1 MEEKQKKLL
10 EKAFEID
17 FQKTPLEII
26 EELAGEIDAESK
38 VTVEEEIIED
48 SKKIVNYHIDDN
60 LNRVMILSIAAGL
73 PTKEF
78 LKAENIYKDREKKTE
93 EKGDSADKTEY
104 KYYLEGSLLCGSLAQ
119 YAAIIAEGFVEHC
132 QAETYNSIG
141 LKKFLRFQGNE
152 FLGLKIGL
160 LYYLNDL
167 YYEQRSMMKEI
178 LYSCE
183 DCGLIKYGNIS
194 EEYRTYRG
202 DKLNEGKIKKVL
214 ADIFKNCLE
223 IEEKE
228 AADLV
233 EEQFDPGIVE
243 RKMRFIDRY
252 ELYEKKN
259 REKNDKI
266 VNYIFSEN
274 IPAQLFKQIGASY
287 LVDEGLKKY
296 NGDLRRKSLNQ
307 LEEIEEDK
315 LKNFKEHDF
324 EVFEPYVLLK
334 EDANGSEAKNR
345 LREKPKLNQLTDKM
359 SYDYLSSLIKD
370 IVMEIN
376 NKDHSLIKGLFQK
389 SYSSRKD
396 ELIYLVKDRLV
407 YSMYHKGL
415 LKESAIE
422 YSSDFLRNN
431 PDLFQ
436 NTNKIYPLD
445 RAVIKQFEKMRTVEI
460 TALWEWKLSADG
472 IFLILGSQI
481 DSEEV
486 IKYHSS
492 TGVFNNQREEIKL
505 ELDQPSQNK
514 IYGSHGKPANYQKI
528 YDHDYHY
535 KEEGAYNFS
544 SQQGAGF
551 IILSTHKNPEQG
563 IKIDG
568 RDISG
573 QYEEKDREEANIGG
587 RTKTLRDTYFGENI
601 ILRDKKTTYGQLS
614 GDLVYIYGPQ
624 KEDEL
629 IIEGFQNGDY
639 GITLREKVRQ
649 PEDDKQP
656 VTYTAYHKVRF
667 DCVEFVDLKE
677 MVIEKSIYEH
687 SRVKIAGVIKDENAE
702 KYRDY
707 LEKEA
712 DPRIIITYDDDDS
725 KILFKGIINDYNID
739 YKYFNYYLELWAVSY
754 TILLDRERHTRV
766 YQNQGTSYNQVCQ
779 KLSTANEKF
788 NINFARSSAGEVP
801 LVSEQY
807 PLVLQHKETDWEFIN
822 RIASYLDQVLIVDDT
837 KDDNETINIQL
848 GFHSAQAVEL
858 NNDNWAKCKDTGP
871 KNIIYQYYKV
881 YQHEHFRSDHVF
893 EVGKKVEL
901 LIDHKNNTTVEMGII
916 KNKIYLQKGI
926 LYSELTLAREEN
938 IKILNKQRK
947 FLMEGRS
954 YRAEVREVNQ
964 KHQAQVSFIDIE
976 DDYQTDKA
984 HWFPIDKPYTAAY
997 SSPDIGDIVD
1007 IYFRN
1012 KNEKYAT
1019 LKSST
1024 TDEAREIEQN
1034 PADKTIRTP
1043 GGYIIKLNNGSIYIA
1058 SPEEEAVLEITAEE
1072 IKMTSSDNQVVIKK
1086 GEIELK
1092 NEKGYGKLSK
1102 TGSEI
1107 GFGKKK
1113 VEINNGKVKFI

>member
-1 MEEKQKKLL
+1 MSGEQNLVL
-10 EKAFEID
+10 EKLFGMDCERELVD
-17 FQKTPLEII
+17 LI
-26 EELAGEIDAESK
+26 EELELSGEGELKSRSDKYE
-38 VTVEEEIIED
+38 TE
-48 SKKIVNYHIDDN
+48 KKIIITYEFTNKQDKN
-60 LNRVMILSIAAGL
+60 TALCIAAGL
-73 PTKEF
+73 PNAHFDE
-78 LKAENIYKDREKKTE
+78 AVVIYGE
-93 EKGDSADKTEY
+93 EIEQYGDEY
-104 KYYLEGSLLCGSLAQ
+104 IYQLEGHALAGSLVQ
-119 YAAIIAEGFVEHC
+119 YLGLISEGAGLNY
-132 QAETYNSIG
+132 QAKTYNSLG
-141 LKKFLRFQGNE
+141 LENCLKFRGNE
-152 FLGLKIGL
+152 FFGYKLGLLQHIDNIVNQKES
-160 LYYLNDL
+160 YKMN
-167 YYEQRSMMKEI
+167 SMSLFLSALIDEGVIK
-178 LYSCE
+178 YSE
-183 DCGLIKYGNIS
+183 GEAGDYGNIS
-194 EEYRTYRG
+194 SEFRKKG
-202 DKLNEGKIKKVL
+202 DERLDTNKIKGVL
-214 ADIFKNCLE
+214 KKIVIEKLEKTEEEAKN
-223 IEEKE
+223 
-228 AADLV
+228 LV
-233 EEQFDPGIVE
+233 DENFNPRIIE
-243 RKMRFIDRY
+243 RKMNLI
-252 ELYEKKN
+252 N
-259 REKNDKI
+259 
-266 VNYIFSEN
+266 NY
-274 IPAQLFKQIGASY
+274 
-287 LVDEGLKKY
+287 KKY
-296 NGDLRRKSLNQ
+296 NERKEEDERIINYILSDNILAGLYQHAGIRHIIDIDFQAGRSSDELCYLLKILEEDNIDDLLESSGDLFTPFVL
-307 LEEIEEDK
+307 LTEEDNNRELINRFK
-315 LKNFKEHDF
+315 KKPQLGEITNRINNEYLK
-324 EVFEPYVLLK
+324 
-334 EDANGSEAKNR
+334 A
-345 LREKPKLNQLTDKM
+345 
-359 SYDYLSSLIKD
+359 LIKD
-370 IVMEIN
+370 IVLDIKAVDKN
-376 NKDHSLIKGLFQK
+376 LIKEIFKISQRKNRTEIQEIVEDRLY
-389 SYSSRKD
+389 YSMKERGIIKED
-396 ELIYLVKDRLV
+396 ELHYHSYLL
-407 YSMYHKGL
+407 
-415 LKESAIE
+415 EQE
-422 YSSDFLRNN
+422 
-431 PDLFQ
+431 PELFAKMKK
-436 NTNKIYPLD
+436 TYPLD
-445 RAVIKQFEKMRTVEI
+445 RAVIKQFEKMRTAEI
-460 TALWEWKLSADG
+460 TALWEWKLSTDG
-472 IFLILGSQI
+472 IFLILGNI

-544 SQQGAGF
+544 SKQGVGF

-893 EVGKKVEL
+893 EVGKKVKL
-901 LIDHKNNTTVEMGII
+901 IIDHKNNTTVEMGMI

-984 HWFPIDKPYTAAY
+984 LWFPIDKPYTAAY

-1034 PADKTIRTP
+1034 PADKTIRIP

-1072 IKMTSSDNQVVIKK
+1072 IKMTSSDNQAVIKK